1 MPRKILAA
9 LAAAAL
15 SLAVSM
21 PAANAANVKIAA
33 VLKTLST
40 PYWQILGKSI
50 RDTALKNNVDIIVL
64 GPPTEDA
71 VEQQINMVQDAI
83 SQKPDALIFAP
94 SQPATAV
101 NVLEKAKEAKIPVI
115 LVDTGMPES
124 FEDYV
129 TYIGTDNFAAG
140 KMGGEALGKLLKPGD
155 KVLLLDGT
163 PGNPSMNRRI
173 DGAAEVVTKA
183 GLVVAARLPAF
194 SDREK
199 AYSATQAALQSNP
212 DIAGV
217 FSGSDEQALGSM
229 RALKQSG
236 KSVPVIA
243 VDGDNDAIKAILAGD
258 MYGTIAQGN
267 YKMGQLAVEKALD
280 AIAGKPVDK
289 RIDSGTTLIT
299 KDGAQQYL
307 DFKASL
313 LK

>member
-1 MPRKILAA
+1 MSKKM
-9 LAAAAL
+9 LAAATAVLL
-15 SLAVSM
+15 SLTTYAPQVS
-21 PAANAANVKIAA
+21 AADIKIAA

-40 PYWQILGKSI
+40 PYWQILGKAI
-50 RDTALKNNVDIIVL
+50 KDTAAKNNVELILL

-94 SQPATAV
+94 SQPAAAV
-101 NVLEKAKEAKIPVI
+101 NALKKAKAANIPVL
-115 LVDTGMPES
+115 LVDTGMPQG
-124 FEDYV
+124 FEDYA

-140 KMGGEALGKLLKPGD
+140 RMGGEALAKLLKKGD
-155 KVLLLDGT
+155 KALLLDGT

-173 DGAAEVVTKA
+173 DGAAEVLEAA
-183 GLVVAARLPAF
+183 GMVVAARLPAF

-229 RALKQSG
+229 RALKQAG
-236 KSVPVIA
+236 KNIPVIA
-243 VDGDNDAIKAILAGD
+243 VDGDNDALKAILAGD

-267 YKMGQLAVEKALD
+267 YMMGQLGVEKALD

-299 KDGAQQYL
+299 KDNAQKYL

>member
-1 MPRKILAA
+1 MSKKTLAA
-9 LAAAAL
+9 VVAVLLSFTMSAPEASAADI
-15 SLAVSM
+15 
-21 PAANAANVKIAA
+21 KIAA

-50 RDTALKNNVDIIVL
+50 RDASAKNDVDLILL

-83 SQKPDALIFAP
+83 SQQPDALIFAP

-101 NVLEKAKEAKIPVI
+101 NVLLRAKEAGIPVI
-115 LVDTGMPES
+115 LVDTGMPDG

-140 KMGGEALGKLLKPGD
+140 KMGGEALAALLKTGD
-155 KVLLLDGT
+155 KALLLDGT

-173 DGAAEVVTKA
+173 DGAAEVLEAA
-183 GLVVAARLPAF
+183 GIVVAARLPAF

-199 AYSATQAALQSNP
+199 AYSATQAALQTNP
-212 DIAGV
+212 DLAGV

-236 KSVPVIA
+236 RAVPVIA
-243 VDGDNDAIKAILAGD
+243 VDGDNDAVKAILAGD

-267 YKMGQLAVEKALD
+267 YKMGELAVEKALD

-299 KDGAQQYL
+299 KDNGQEFL

-313 LK
+313 LN